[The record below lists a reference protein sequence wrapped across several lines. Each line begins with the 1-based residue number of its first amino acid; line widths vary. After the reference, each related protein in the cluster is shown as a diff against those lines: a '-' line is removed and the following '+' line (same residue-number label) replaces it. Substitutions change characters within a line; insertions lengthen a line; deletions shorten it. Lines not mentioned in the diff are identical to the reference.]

1 MMTNNNAI
9 PAPRL
14 WLVIAKS
21 YRALSLLA
29 EQSIANTGLCLTDF
43 VALEALLHKGPLT
56 ISQIQDKVR
65 LASGSMTAAVDRL
78 DKLGL
83 VVRKSSPSDRRARVV
98 ELTAQGKR
106 LAASCFERHAK
117 DLEALMSA
125 LSRKEREQLYESLK
139 KLGLLAAEKLNHP
152 ESQANRSRNKLG
164 RDHRVR
170 ATTNT

>member
-1 MMTNNNAI
+1 MK
-9 PAPRL
+9 APRL

-56 ISQIQDKVR
+56 ISEIQDKVR

-78 DKLGL
+78 ERLGL

-98 ELTAQGKR
+98 ELTVQGQR

-117 DLEALMSA
+117 DLEGLMSV
-125 LSRKEREQLYESLK
+125 LSEREMEQLYGSLK
-139 KLGLLAAEKLNHP
+139 KLGLLATEKLDQQ
-152 ESQANRSRNKLG
+152 EAKVKSSKRTSQEI
-164 RDHRVR
+164 HR
-170 ATTNT
+170 

>member
-1 MMTNNNAI
+1 MTKTNTI
-9 PAPRL
+9 TAPRL

-56 ISQIQDKVR
+56 ISEIQDKVR

-78 DKLGL
+78 EKLGL

-98 ELTAQGKR
+98 HLTAEGKR
-106 LAASCFERHAK
+106 LAVWCFDRHAR
-117 DLEALMSA
+117 DLEALMHA
-125 LSRKEREQLYESLK
+125 LSQEEKEQLYTSLK
-139 KLGLLAAEKLNHP
+139 KLGLLAAEELNRQ
-152 ESQANRSRNKLG
+152 EAKVNCRGKQ
-164 RDHRVR
+164 VR
-170 ATTNT
+170 K

>member
-1 MMTNNNAI
+1 MTKSNAI
-9 PAPRL
+9 TAPRL

-56 ISQIQDKVR
+56 ISEIQDKVR

-78 DKLGL
+78 EKLGL
-83 VVRKSSPSDRRARVV
+83 VVRKSSRSDRRARVV

-106 LAASCFERHAK
+106 LAASCFERHAR

-125 LSRKEREQLYESLK
+125 LTQEEKEQLYKSLK
-139 KLGLLAAEKLNHP
+139 TLGLLAAEKLRHQEAKVN
-152 ESQANRSRNKLG
+152 SSRKQVG
-164 RDHRVR
+164 K
-170 ATTNT
+170 

>member
-1 MMTNNNAI
+1 MATKRNRI
-9 PAPRL
+9 TAPRL

-56 ISQIQDKVR
+56 ISEIQEKVR

-78 DKLGL
+78 EKLGL
-83 VVRKSSPSDRRARVV
+83 VVRKTTPRDRRARML
-98 ELTAQGKR
+98 ELTTEGKR
-106 LAASCFERHAK
+106 LASACYEKHAE

-125 LSRKEREQLYESLK
+125 LSAKEKEQAYRLLK
-139 KLGLLAAEKLNHP
+139 QLGLLAAEKL
-152 ESQANRSRNKLG
+152 EAR
-164 RDHRVR
+164 
-170 ATTNT
+170 

>member
-1 MMTNNNAI
+1 MNKSGVI

-29 EQSIANTGLCLTDF
+29 EQSIVNTGLCLTDF

-56 ISQIQDKVR
+56 ISEIQDRVR

-78 DKLGL
+78 EKLGL
-83 VVRKSSPSDRRARVV
+83 VVRKSSRSDRRARVV
-98 ELTAQGKR
+98 HLTAEGKR

-125 LSRKEREQLYESLK
+125 LSQKEKEQLYASLK
-139 KLGLLAAEKLNHP
+139 KLGLLAAEKLNHQ
-152 ESQANRSRNKLG
+152 EAMVNSSRKQARK
-164 RDHRVR
+164 
-170 ATTNT
+170 

>member
-1 MMTNNNAI
+1 VKKSDRMK
-9 PAPRL
+9 APRL

-21 YRALSLLA
+21 YRALCLLA

-56 ISQIQDKVR
+56 ISEIQDKVH

-78 DKLGL
+78 ERLGL

-98 ELTAQGKR
+98 HLTAEGKR
-106 LAASCFERHAK
+106 LAASSFERHAK

-125 LSRKEREQLYESLK
+125 LSEREMEQLYGSLK
-139 KLGLLAAEKLNHP
+139 KLGLLAAEKLDR
-152 ESQANRSRNKLG
+152 QAAELKSSKEQTRE
-164 RDHRVR
+164 
-170 ATTNT
+170 